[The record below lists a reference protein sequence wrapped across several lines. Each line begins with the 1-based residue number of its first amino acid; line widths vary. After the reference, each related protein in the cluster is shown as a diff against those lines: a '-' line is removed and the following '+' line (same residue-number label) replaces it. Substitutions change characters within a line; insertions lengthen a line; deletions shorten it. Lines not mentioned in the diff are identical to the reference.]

1 MAQAYVEEEMADEAV
16 FSLFVRRLPENR
28 NYLLACGQAGV
39 LEAIER
45 VRFTSEDLAYLD
57 SLGEFSN
64 RFLDWLADY
73 RFGGDIRAVA
83 EGAPIFADEP
93 IMEVSAP
100 IAEAQ
105 ILETV
110 IMTKIT
116 LQTVLASKAARVVEA
131 AKGRAVVDFG
141 ARRMHGIEAAV
152 DGARAYHIAGVSST
166 SNVLAGKI
174 HGLPVSGTMAH
185 SYIQAHE
192 DEERAF
198 RAFAR
203 AFPSTTLL
211 VDTYDTLEGVKKAIA
226 VAKEYEVGAVRLD
239 SGDQVELSRRARDM
253 LDAAGLSHVKI
264 FSSSGLDEYEI
275 AAMLEA
281 GARIDG
287 FGIGTAMGVSKDAP
301 DLDLVYKL
309 CAYAGRGRLKLS
321 SGKPILPGRKQVF
334 RVVEGETATHDI
346 LARAEENFAGEP
358 LLAPVM
364 ESGRILPAG
373 RTDLEAAR
381 AACAKRLEALP
392 SRVRA
397 NAPADPPFAVRVSD
411 ALERYT
417 EQVKDEV
424 RRHG

>member
-1 MAQAYVEEEMADEAV
+1 MAQAYVEEEMGAEAV
-16 FSLFVRRLPENR
+16 FSLFVRRLPERR
-28 NYLLACGQAGV
+28 NYLLACGQASV
-39 LEAIER
+39 LEAIETL
-45 VRFTSEDLAYLD
+45 RFTSEDLAYLD

-64 RFLDWLADY
+64 RFLDWLANY

-83 EGAPIFADEP
+83 EGTPIFADEP

-116 LQTVLASKAARVVEA
+116 LQTVLASKAARIVEA

-166 SNVLAGKI
+166 SNVLAGKLY
-174 HGLPVSGTMAH
+174 GLPVSGTMAH
-185 SYIQAHE
+185 SYVQAHE

-211 VDTYDTLEGVKKAIA
+211 VDTYDTLEGVRKAID
-226 VAKEYEVGAVRLD
+226 VAKEIEVGAVRLD
-239 SGDQVELSRRARDM
+239 SGDQVDLSKRAREM
-253 LDAAGLSHVKI
+253 LDAAGLGHVKI

-275 AAMLEA
+275 QAMLEA
-281 GARIDG
+281 GAKIDG
-287 FGIGTAMGVSKDAP
+287 FGVGTAMGVSKDAP

-334 RVVEGETATHDI
+334 RVMETETATHDI
-346 LARAEENFAGEP
+346 LARAEETFEGEA

-364 ESGRILPAG
+364 EGGRVLPAG
-373 RTDLEAAR
+373 RTDLAAAR

-392 SRVRA
+392 GRIREI
-397 NAPADPPFAVRVSD
+397 APADPPYAVRISD
-411 ALERYT
+411 ELDSYT
-417 EQVKDEV
+417 AKVKDEV